1 MAKQSVRYDGNR
13 DGKLIITAGDCASQS
28 ALSVVSAPA
37 SLMLFP
43 ALLRQINH
51 SVFNL
56 LRMLRMLGQVYLS
69 NPARTRAPPLDMP
82 YPHQHA
88 PSPATFYLGKF

>member
-13 DGKLIITAGDCASQS
+13 DGKLIITAGNCASQS

-56 LRMLRMLGQVYLS
+56 LRMLRMLGQVYL
-69 NPARTRAPPLDMP
+69 
-82 YPHQHA
+82 
-88 PSPATFYLGKF
+88 